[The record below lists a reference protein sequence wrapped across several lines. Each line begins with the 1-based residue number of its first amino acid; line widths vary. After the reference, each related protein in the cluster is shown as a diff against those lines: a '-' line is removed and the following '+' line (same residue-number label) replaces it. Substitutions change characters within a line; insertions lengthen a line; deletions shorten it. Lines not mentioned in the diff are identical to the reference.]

1 MIMQDIKNYIVVFI
15 TLTSIIIFFY
25 VLFLTRREKE
35 LERKF
40 NSFALSTN
48 KKSSNIL
55 DFLASYFLKILK
67 LFNKFTIK
75 NKFFNKLSEK
85 YEKYIVLS
93 TSMITKIDI
102 ITLKLICFFTFF
114 IMSFIL
120 EYFSVINITYI
131 AVFIISICAYMLPDI
146 ILYIKYQNKRKSIS
160 LEIIDAMI
168 LINDNLKK
176 GLNIINAIEETSKE
190 VSDILKNLFA
200 KLKFDLEN
208 GNNLSLAFKNFADL
222 ICLDSTSYI
231 SEIITELSYLNISVN
246 ETFLYLVKKLKE
258 KKRKEEK
265 GIVYF
270 SSIRL
275 IYNIVI
281 CIPLIIVLLIIV
293 FKPNYFSLI
302 FNSIPALLL
311 FISLIF
317 IYLSYIIIIGKIVKR
332 GVIYE

>member
-1 MIMQDIKNYIVVFI
+1 MQDIRNYIVVFVTI
-15 TLTSIIIFFY
+15 SSFIIFFY
-25 VLFLTRREKE
+25 VLFLTKREKE

-40 NSFALSTN
+40 NSFALSTT
-48 KKSSNIL
+48 KKSNNIL
-55 DFLASYFLKILK
+55 DFIASLILKIIKIFSK
-67 LFNKFTIK
+67 LTAKS
-75 NKFFNKLSEK
+75 KFFNKLSEK
-85 YEKYIVLS
+85 YEKFILLS
-93 TSMITKIDI
+93 TSLVTKIDI
-102 ITLKLICFFTFF
+102 ITLKNICFLSCFIVSFF
-114 IMSFIL
+114 L

-131 AVFIISICAYMLPDI
+131 SVLILSLLAYILPDI
-146 ILYIKYQNKRKSIS
+146 VLYIKYQNKRKNIS

-176 GLNIINAIEETSKE
+176 GSNIINAVEETSKE
-190 VSDILKNLFA
+190 VSDILKNLFV

-222 ICLDSTSYI
+222 MCLDSTSYI

-281 CIPLIIVLLIIV
+281 CIPLIIVLLIII

-317 IYLSYIIIIGKIVKR
+317 IYLSYVIIIGKIVKR
-332 GVIYE
+332 GCHL